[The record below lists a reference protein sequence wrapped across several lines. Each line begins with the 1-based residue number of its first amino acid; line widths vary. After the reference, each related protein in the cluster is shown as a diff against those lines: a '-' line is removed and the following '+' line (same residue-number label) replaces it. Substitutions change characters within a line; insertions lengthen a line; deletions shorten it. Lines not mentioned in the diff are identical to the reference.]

1 MIKKIIWVL
10 TDDRVGS
17 NNQSIAL
24 AEKLSN
30 NFIVK
35 NIKYNFLIKIP
46 NIIRQSTLIGVN
58 KKKSDDIN
66 NNFPDIIISAGRRLS
81 SVALN
86 IKKKSNKK
94 IFLINILN
102 PNLNFKKF
110 DLVILPKHD
119 NFNIKKYNNII
130 EINGSLTKINKELLK
145 NDIKKWTPF
154 FSKYKKPFISFLI
167 GGDTKNYKFDNEKFE
182 NIIKH
187 ISKLINNI
195 NGTLLL
201 NTSRRTN
208 NECLSILKKY
218 VTCDNYFYN
227 WNEKLGNDSPYF
239 SFLDLS
245 DYIIVT
251 ADSMSM
257 ISDACSTGKPVYV
270 YIPTN
275 KISKKH
281 LNFVNIMKKENYIKL
296 FNENLIEFEKYFY
309 TPLNEVERIANIVK
323 DRIKND
329 I

>member
-10 TDDRVGS
+10 TDDRIGS

-46 NIIRQSTLIGVN
+46 NIIRQSTLIGVD

-119 NFNIKKYNNII
+119 NFNIEKYNNII
-130 EINGSLTKINKELLK
+130 EINGSLTKINKELMDL
-145 NDIKKWTPF
+145 DVKKWAPF
-154 FSKYKKPFISFLI
+154 FNNYKKPFISFLI

-182 NIIKH
+182 SIIKH

-208 NECLSILKKY
+208 NQCLSILKKY
-218 VTCDNYFYN
+218 ITCDYYFYN
-227 WNEKLGNDSPYF
+227 WQEKLGNDSPYF
-239 SFLDLS
+239 SFLGLS

-270 YIPTN
+270 YIPTD